1 MKLSDHS
8 SSIAKINIAKRCFA
22 TNERFRPSKLICE
35 RSIVKNTSLKVYD
48 IRTRI
53 YTNTFLLRRKRLGRL
68 KSFFIEAFTS
78 GILNIFSKRLVPF
91 GKSFIIRNVRRRKRI
106 FWLTILYLNLWIKIF
121 TERFI
126 TKNWYEFWTYDL
138 WSFRILK
145 ILSLSSRDCRII
157 YILNMGSTTV
167 KI

>member
-1 MKLSDHS
+1 MSDHS

-35 RSIVKNTSLKVYD
+35 RSNVENMSLKDYD

-53 YTNTFLLRRKRLGRL
+53 YTNIFLLRRKRLGRL

-106 FWLTILYLNLWIKIF
+106 FLLTILYLKLKL
-121 TERFI
+121 EQSL
-126 TKNWYEFWTYDL
+126 DL
-138 WSFRILK
+138 WTFGLMVIQDNKNFKLIISR
-145 ILSLSSRDCRII
+145 LSTNI
-157 YILNMGSTTV
+157 YSQHWINYR
-167 KI
+167 